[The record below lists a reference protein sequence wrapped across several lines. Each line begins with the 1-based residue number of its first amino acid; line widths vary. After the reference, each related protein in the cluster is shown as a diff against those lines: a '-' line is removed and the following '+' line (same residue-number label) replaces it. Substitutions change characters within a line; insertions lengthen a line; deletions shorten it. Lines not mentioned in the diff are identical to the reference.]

1 MKSHDER
8 GKQDMTLQ
16 QLRYAAAIAEH
27 KSMNKAAAELFITQ
41 PSLSNTIKELE
52 KEIHTTIFVRSNR
65 GILITPEGEEFLKYA
80 RQMLDQYRLIEE
92 RYVENASNKKKFS
105 VSMQHYTFAVE
116 AFIHMAKTLEMEEYE
131 FAIHETKT
139 SEVIDNVRFG
149 RSEIGII
156 YKNNFNEEFIEKIL
170 KENGLEFIPLFEC
183 GIYVY
188 LSKGNPLS
196 KKTVIDF
203 EDLQKYPC
211 LSFEQGDNNSFYFAE
226 EVLSTYEYRQ
236 IIKADDRATLLNLM
250 VGLNGYTLCS
260 GIICSELNGD
270 EYAAVPLNTKE
281 KMTIGYIR
289 RRKISLSILGEKYIE
304 ELMKYK
310 KRIL

>member
-1 MKSHDER
+1 
-8 GKQDMTLQ
+8 MTLQ
-16 QLRYAAAIAEH
+16 QLRYAVAIAEH

-41 PSLSNTIKELE
+41 PSLSNTIKDLE
-52 KEIHTTIFVRSNR
+52 NEIHTEIFSRSNR
-65 GILITPEGEEFLKYA
+65 GIVITPEGEEFLGYA
-80 RQMLDQYRLIEE
+80 RQMLDHYRLIEE
-92 RYVENASNKKKFS
+92 RYVENATSKKKFS

-116 AFIHMAKTLEMEEYE
+116 AFIQMAKTFHMDEYE

-139 SEVIDNVRFG
+139 SEVIENVRLN
-149 RSEIGII
+149 RSEVGII
-156 YKNNFNEEFIEKIL
+156 YKNEFNDKFIDKIL

-188 LSKGNPLS
+188 MSKENPLAD
-196 KKTVIDF
+196 KEIVDF
-203 EDLQKYPC
+203 EDLQQYPC

-226 EVLSTYEYRQ
+226 EVLSTYDYRQ

-270 EYAAVPLNTKE
+270 EYAAVPLNTE
-281 KMTIGYIR
+281 ETMTIGYI
-289 RRKISLSILGEKYIE
+289 KHKKMPLSILGVKYIE
-304 ELMKYK
+304 ELQKYK
-310 KRIL
+310 EKVL